1 MKRRALAVCLALAM
15 TVGMMAGCGS
25 KDASKSNSS
34 SGSEAKVYNMAVAAF
49 PDTLNPT
56 ANVDVNMAIT
66 QALFDCLYSTDA
78 NGDTTYYLAKSCEAS
93 DDKLTYTLTLRDDAT
108 WSDGEKITADDVIFT
123 TNYYQK
129 YASGAFISLTQGY
142 TCEKVDDQTVKFTL
156 DSFESSFGKDL
167 GSIRLLPAHIFND
180 DIDSVDGSEYLNS
193 EKLVGSG
200 AYTISEMNTGE
211 SYVLKARDDYY
222 GGKPGMEILNMRLM
236 SDSNSQQMAFDS
248 GELSS
253 IIVSTA
259 DDYKKYNTDDYN
271 VTTFSSGQV
280 IHLQYNPDGQSNQ
293 GLSADERSAVAKAI
307 DRDEIVKT
315 AYGSEDLAK
324 PSDSMFA
331 STQKY
336 FDDSIKHEVDT
347 EGAKALA
354 ESTGLKDKTLH
365 IIYNTTLKNAEAI
378 GVVVQQQLAEAGIKA
393 EVQGYDPAA
402 FYQRTFHAAMGN
414 DKTATEATDWDYAIG
429 SDSGMYGDASA
440 NQLTYAFMSLFGE
453 QASGLVIGAYGTADE
468 TQREAMFKQAQ
479 QAVNA
484 NGYWISLVEEN
495 TVIVSQKNI
504 VGYDKNMQKPVFINY
519 SAFDVK

>member
-25 KDASKSNSS
+25 KDASKSSS

-66 QALFDCLYSTDA
+66 QALFDCLYATDA

-93 DDKLTYTLTLRDDAT
+93 DDGLTYTLTLRDDAT

-123 TNYYQK
+123 TNYYLQ
-129 YASGAFISLTQGY
+129 YVSSAVVSLTQGY
-142 TCEKVDDQTVKFTL
+142 TCEKVDDQTVEFKL
-156 DSFESSFGKDL
+156 EAPESSFQNDL
-167 GSIRLLPAHIFND
+167 GSIRLIPAHVFND
-180 DIDSVDGSEYLNS
+180 DIDSVDGSDYLNS

-200 AYTISEMNTGE
+200 AYTIDEINAGE

-222 GGKPGMEILNMRLM
+222 GGKAAMETLNIRLM
-236 SDSNSQQMAFDS
+236 SDSNSQQMAFDN

-253 IIVSTA
+253 ITISTV
-259 DDYKKYNTDDYN
+259 DDYDKYNTDDYN
-271 VTTFSSGQV
+271 LTTFSSGQV

-293 GLSADERSAVAKAI
+293 GLSTDERSAIAKAI
-307 DRDEIVKT
+307 DRDEIVST
-315 AYGSEDLAK
+315 VYGSDEFAK
-324 PSDSMFA
+324 PADSMFA
-331 STQKY
+331 TTQKY
-336 FDDSIKHEVDT
+336 YDDSIKHEVDT

-354 ESTGLKDKTLH
+354 ESSGLKDKTVH
-365 IIYNTTLKNAEAI
+365 IIFNTTLENAEAI
-378 GVVVQQQLAEAGIKA
+378 GVVIQQQLAEAGIKA
-393 EVQGYDPAA
+393 EVQGYDPTA
-402 FYQRTFHAAMGN
+402 YYTRVFHAMAGT
-414 DKTATEATDWDYAIG
+414 DKSAAEATDWDYAIG

-440 NQLTYAFMSLFGE
+440 NQLTYSYMGLLGE
-453 QASGLVIGAYGTADE
+453 QTSGLVIGAYGTADE

-479 QAVNA
+479 QSVDEEM
-484 NGYWISLVEEN
+484 YWVPLVEET

-504 VGYDKNMQKPVFINY
+504 TGYDKNMQKPLFINY